1 MSVGCTAK
9 FLIGHSAKLLPICG
23 DMSFLRHSWRL
34 LQASSESAAAS
45 RCCRSFS
52 EAASTSGRQ
61 GATPSGSVA
70 ASSSTTPASG
80 SAAASSA
87 GAGGLPGSRLGG
99 TSRLFENVKPMA
111 AEEVLAATAEAPSEP
126 GAAMRMVTTAGNA
139 ALLGLLGAGAF
150 FGYYTVRYD
159 ADTLQ
164 TVVQE
169 THKEENQFAGSSVWL
184 PVMEWYLEQRIYL
197 QSEIKKYQ
205 DPPSE
210 SLLPPLPQGA
220 SYVRTLVLD
229 LDDLLVHSDWTR
241 GRGWRTFKRPGAED
255 FLKQMAQLYEIVLYT
270 HALPTYADPILDRLD
285 PSRFIVYR
293 LYRDST
299 LYQQGHHVREL
310 SKLNRDMSK
319 VLFVTSDQEAC
330 KLHPSNTVLLKPWKL
345 EGGDHTLLDLMP
357 FLDAVYRANPPD
369 VRKIVEGYEG
379 QDIPTAFRDRMR
391 LAAEEQQRKK
401 ASRRGLLKSI
411 YRPQ

>member
-1 MSVGCTAK
+1 
-9 FLIGHSAKLLPICG
+9 
-23 DMSFLRHSWRL
+23 MSFLRHSWRL
-34 LQASSESAAAS
+34 LQASSECGAAS

-61 GATPSGSVA
+61 GATPSGSAA
-70 ASSSTTPASG
+70 ASSSTAPASG

-87 GAGGLPGSRLGG
+87 
-99 TSRLFENVKPMA
+99 E
-111 AEEVLAATAEAPSEP
+111 
-126 GAAMRMVTTAGNA
+126 
-139 ALLGLLGAGAF
+139 
-150 FGYYTVRYD
+150 
-159 ADTLQ
+159 TLQ

-197 QSEIKKYQ
+197 ESEIKKYQ

-220 SYVRTLVLD
+220 SHVRTLVLD

-299 LYQQGHHVREL
+299 LYQHGHHVREL

-319 VLFVTSDQEAC
+319 VLFVTSDPEAC
-330 KLHPSNTVLLKPWKL
+330 KLHPNNTVLLKPWKL

-357 FLDAVYRANPPD
+357 FLDAIYRANPPD

-379 QDIPTAFRDRMR
+379 HDIPTAFRERMR

>member
-1 MSVGCTAK
+1 M
-9 FLIGHSAKLLPICG
+9 
-23 DMSFLRHSWRL
+23 RHSWRL
-34 LQASSESAAAS
+34 IQTSTEPAAAS

-61 GATPSGSVA
+61 GATPA
-70 ASSSTTPASG
+70 G
-80 SAAASSA
+80 SAAASSSNGAATGGAA
-87 GAGGLPGSRLGG
+87 GSAGGLPGARVGG

-111 AEEVLAATAEAPSEP
+111 AEEVLAAAEAPSEP
-126 GAAMRMVTTAGNA
+126 GAAMRILTTVGNA
-139 ALLGLLGAGAF
+139 AFLGLLGTGAF
-150 FGYYTVRYD
+150 FGYYTARYD
-159 ADTLQ
+159 TDTLQ

-169 THKEENQFAGSSVWL
+169 THKEENQFVGSSAWI

-210 SLLPPLPQGA
+210 ALLPPLPQGA
-220 SYVRTLVLD
+220 SHVRTLVLD

-299 LYQQGHHVREL
+299 LYQHGHHVRDL
-310 SKLNRDMSK
+310 SKLNRDMEK
-319 VLFVTSDQEAC
+319 VLFVTSDPQAC
-330 KLHPSNTVLLKPWKL
+330 KLHPTNTVLLKPWKL
-345 EGGDHTLLDLMP
+345 EEGDHTLLDLMP
-357 FLDAVYRANPPD
+357 FLEAIYKANVPD
-369 VRKIVEGYEG
+369 VRDVVEFYEG
-379 QDIPTAFRDRMR
+379 KDIPTAFRENMKRVK
-391 LAAEEQQRKK
+391 EQQQQQK
-401 ASRRGLLKSI
+401 AKRGFLRNLTKS
-411 YRPQ
+411 Q